1 MTPPVPYPW
10 TLAELSDLYRRL
22 LVRLEKVEG
31 AMSQIRA
38 ERTRDT
44 TLLPTWRDVQEL
56 KAEIDRLR
64 KRLDATGS

>member
-1 MTPPVPYPW
+1 MTPRVPYPW

-22 LVRLEKVEG
+22 VVRLEKLEG

-38 ERTRDT
+38 EQTRDT